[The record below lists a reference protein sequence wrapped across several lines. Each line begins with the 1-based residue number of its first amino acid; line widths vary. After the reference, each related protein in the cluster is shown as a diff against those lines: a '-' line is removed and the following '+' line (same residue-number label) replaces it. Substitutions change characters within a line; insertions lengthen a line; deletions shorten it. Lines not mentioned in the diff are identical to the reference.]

1 MTRACIAALAWAAVA
16 GCAGSGP
23 VPVSYYLLDP
33 GATQTQ
39 RVVEHAHRPI
49 LALERVDLAA
59 YLKQPGMVLQTG
71 DHQVQLSR
79 THLWAESLDL
89 ALPKAL
95 VRALQA
101 RTEGYSCVLGAG
113 DWAGPADL
121 RLRVRIDSLQAND
134 QGEVVA
140 AGRYQLLAADR
151 PPLLADFRFSR
162 DLTEDGHA
170 HAVARMRELLDD
182 IAAAILDA
190 AGSGS

>member
-1 MTRACIAALAWAAVA
+1 MTRACIAALAWAAIA
-16 GCAGSGP
+16 GCAGSAP

-33 GATQTQ
+33 GATQAQ
-39 RVVEHAHRPI
+39 RVVEHAQRPI
-49 LALERVDLAA
+49 LGLERVDLAA

-101 RTEGYSCVLGAG
+101 RTDAYSCVLGGG

-134 QGEVVA
+134 RGEVVA

-151 PPLLADFRFSR
+151 PPRLADFRFSR